1 MNETTKKMLAEL
13 DAAIMECLWIPNEH
27 LPEEFHDDRE
37 GGRTLKRIDRQVKES
52 IVEVDPREEK
62 GELRTAIIDSYA
74 ADVAAGREIEYK
86 ENNQKLYRNQQVF
99 AEIMDIDLD

>member
-13 DAAIMECLWIPNEH
+13 DAAIMECIWIPNEH
-27 LPEEFHDDRE
+27 LPESYHDSRE
-37 GGRTLKRIDRQVKES
+37 GGRTLKRINRQVEES

-74 ADVAAGREIEYK
+74 ADVAAGREIQYQ
-86 ENNQKLYRNQQVF
+86 ENNEKLYRNQQAF